1 MISQISSKRKT
12 NNYKKHIKYFFDNLL
27 SSNKYT
33 IIIILALFTILF
45 VLVLSA
51 ITIITNKSQSDT
63 ENLSLIWDNFATAIN
78 AWWPFNGDGVLLTK
92 EDDQNPNSLIFI
104 ISKILIAIFGL
115 LLTSTLIGYISEI
128 ISEKF
133 SELQKGKTEV
143 LEEGHIIIIGYDY
156 NNHTLIKELIKAK
169 NNRKILIVD
178 DKDISEIRENLKTNI
193 DVPSNVKII
202 YRSLN
207 PSNIE
212 DLEKCNIENSYA
224 IVIQPTNDINTL
236 KSVMALK
243 KILKCHPTSST
254 HIVCA
259 IKNDDYLLNFSN
271 KKDIILS
278 INSLLAR
285 IIATSNHETGLS
297 KVLISLFSFNGSE
310 MYLKKIDKYIGLT
323 FGKILYKMY
332 GAVPIGILRN
342 NEYILIPDENEKIK
356 KDDELLYYA
365 ESRNSK
371 MFLENTNNEYD
382 VISSCNSNRQN
393 NEKEE
398 NILILGY
405 NNKFEMILNSFDKH
419 IKKISIA
426 NISKDEALIINR
438 LLSEKTNISSR
449 IIMENININMLSK
462 ITEQITHIII
472 LSRDS
477 LSEEQSDIENMLLYL
492 RLNKLRER
500 TNANWTLITELN
512 SDENRELIED
522 ESNDDFIVSSNIMSI
537 MLAQMIED
545 YRLRQIFIELLS
557 SHGINIVIDDAFK
570 CTIEEE
576 KIADLRVKLL
586 RNGAILLGYILY
598 NNGNKKY
605 IYNPNRNQFVDFE
618 YGDKLILIKKDVM

>member
-271 KKDIILS
+271 KKDIMLS

-557 SHGINIVIDDAFK
+557 SHGINIIIDDAFK
-570 CTIEEE
+570 YTIEEE
-576 KIADLRVKLL
+576 KIANLRVKLL

-598 NNGNKKY
+598 NNDNKKY
-605 IYNPNRNQFVDFE
+605 VYNPNRNQIVDFE

>member
-169 NNRKILIVD
+169 NNRKILIAD

-271 KKDIILS
+271 KKDIMLS

-297 KVLISLFSFNGSE
+297 KVLISLFSFNDSE

-323 FGKILYKMY
+323 FDKILYKMY

-426 NISKDEALIINR
+426 NISKDETLIINR